1 MKPHLIV
8 LDLDGTLLTDDK
20 IISAHTKH
28 ALKIA
33 RAEGH
38 QVMIATGRPYRA
50 SKLYYNELD
59 LMTPIVNFNGAYV
72 HHPRAAAF
80 HAMHTPIGLPDVHDI
95 VDSLAPFQLDNI
107 LAEVKDDVYI
117 QNHDARLLD
126 ILSMGN
132 PVITEGP
139 LAQTL
144 KSSPT
149 SILLQAKENDVA
161 VIRKH
166 LADTKADLIDHRR
179 WGDPWH
185 VIEIVHRGIHKAKGV
200 AHVSRELGIPRD
212 RIIAFGDED
221 NDLEMIDYVGLGVA
235 MDNAIPQLKN
245 IANEITASNNEDG
258 IAALLAD
265 RLQLKL

>member
-117 QNHDARLLD
+117 QNHDARILD
-126 ILSMGN
+126 ILRMGN

-179 WGDPWH
+179 
-185 VIEIVHRGIHKAKGV
+185 IHKAKGV
-200 AHVSRELGIPRD
+200 AHVSRELGIPRE

>member
-8 LDLDGTLLTDDK
+8 LDLDGTLLTDNK
-20 IISAHTKH
+20 TISEHTKKVL
-28 ALKIA
+28 AMA
-33 RAEGH
+33 RAQGH

-50 SKLYYNELD
+50 SKLYYNELE

-80 HAMHTPIGLPDVHDI
+80 RATHTTIELPIVHDI
-95 VDSLAPFQLDNI
+95 VESLAPFHLDNL

-132 PVITEGP
+132 PIIKEGP

-144 KSSPT
+144 KASPT
-149 SILLQAKENDVA
+149 SILLQAKANDVS
-161 VIRKH
+161 VIRQH
-166 LADTKADLIDHRR
+166 LADTKADVIDHRR
-179 WGDPWH
+179 WADPWH
-185 VIEIVHRGIHKAKGV
+185 VIEIVHQGIHKAKGV
-200 AHVSRELGIPRD
+200 AHVSRELGIPRE

-221 NDLEMIDYVGLGVA
+221 NDLEMIDYAGLGVA
-235 MDNAIPQLKN
+235 MGNAISQLKN
-245 IANEITASNNEDG
+245 IANEVTDSNNDDG
-258 IAALLAD
+258 IAALLTD
-265 RLQLKL
+265 RLQLNL